1 MVEEVSR
8 EETNMFKKK
17 ISLQKLMYMTIYDT
31 LEEIFENISRKKRSW
46 NNLYLREGE
55 KSSCV

>member
-1 MVEEVSR
+1 MRAAE
-8 EETNMFKKK
+8 KKRICLK
-17 ISLQKLMYMTIYDT
+17 NNVSLQKLMYMTVCDT

-55 KSSCV
+55 MSLCV